1 MEIYCKTGNYGN
13 KILFMTATEY
23 DKKPDNARSSLLLH
37 CIGEQGEVYNMFN
50 FSTTADSMKLEKI
63 MEQFEA
69 YFNPRKNITYS
80 WFNSFTYHQEIGQS
94 FDNHMTELRKLS
106 GYCELEGLQELLL
119 RNMLIIGLNDKKL
132 QECLLTESNIDLNKM
147 VEICTTVEVT
157 RSQAHVMQNNSTI
170 NPD

>member
-1 MEIYCKTGNYGN
+1 MEIYCKTGNHGN

-37 CIGEQGEVYNMFN
+37 CIGEQGEVYNTFT

-69 YFNPRKNITYS
+69 YF
-80 WFNSFTYHQEIGQS
+80 
-94 FDNHMTELRKLS
+94 KLS
-106 GYCELEGLQELLL
+106 GNCELEGLQELLL
-119 RNMLIIGLNDKKL
+119 RNMLIIGLNDNKL
-132 QECLLTESNIDLNKM
+132 QECLTESNIDLNKM

-157 RSQAHVMQNNSTI
+157 RSQVHVMQNNSTRLKR
-170 NPD
+170 